1 MQTFDEAGAPLTLE
15 ARNKVYALGM
25 WHKSAQVYLFY
36 ESGELLIQQRS
47 HLKDLWGGLWSD
59 SVGEH
64 LSPGESFEEG
74 AIRGLHEELQ
84 VINVKL
90 RRFGEPDRSDISSGA
105 FVDREFKQAYFAR
118 FDGVVTP
125 DPAEVKSVAW
135 INLSDFLKKIGAWS
149 PCFCPSFLVD
159 VDRLDLI
166 ARWNSIVEYL
176 RERN

>member
-1 MQTFDEAGAPLTLE
+1 M
-15 ARNKVYALGM
+15 
-25 WHKSAQVYLFY
+25 
-36 ESGELLIQQRS
+36 
-47 HLKDLWGGLWSD
+47 GGGWSD

-64 LSPGESFEEG
+64 LNPGESFEKG

-84 VINVKL
+84 VINVKS
-90 RRFGEPDRSDISSGA
+90 RRFGEPDRSKISSGG

-118 FDGVVTP
+118 FDVVVTL

-135 INLSDFLKKIGAWS
+135 INRSDFLKKIGAWRS
-149 PCFCPSFLVD
+149 CFCPSFLVD

-166 ARWNSIVEYL
+166 ARWNSIVENL

>member
-1 MQTFDEAGAPLTLE
+1 M
-15 ARNKVYALGM
+15 
-25 WHKSAQVYLFY
+25 
-36 ESGELLIQQRS
+36 
-47 HLKDLWGGLWSD
+47 GGLWRD
-59 SVGEH
+59 SV
-64 LSPGESFEEG
+64 
-74 AIRGLHEELQ
+74 
-84 VINVKL
+84 
-90 RRFGEPDRSDISSGA
+90 GEPDRSEISSGG

-135 INLSDFLKKIGAWS
+135 INLSDFLKKIGAWRS
-149 PCFCPSFLVD
+149 CFCPSFLVD